1 MGTVRTIKPGEPG
14 YPKSWTGDRQQQTGT
29 PATQRQEAPHE
40 LGEFHAELRSSRMT
54 IVSCFGGD
62 EERAS
67 RHIRVFMAH
76 LVDNPDLQKCTPASY
91 AGAVISAAQ
100 LGLEVGPLDECF
112 ISPRNVNDR
121 ASGQWQTV
129 AVFGIG
135 YAGLME
141 LLYRNP
147 EVLTVKAD
155 AVRKHDTFEHGSG
168 SDEFLRHSFD
178 PSADRGEIVAFYAYA
193 KLKGAFV
200 YEVLSLSEVERIRDT
215 YARKKDYKSGEPA
228 ELKGA
233 WKEELEAM
241 GEKTALK
248 RLTKW
253 LRKRGDQNM
262 ALVARLDGAVRSGET
277 IDEETGEVL

>member
-1 MGTVRTIKPGEPG
+1 MGTQRIIKPGDPG
-14 YPKSWTGDRQQQTGT
+14 YPKSWGNGSRQQTGT
-29 PATQRQEAPHE
+29 SASQRQEEQHE
-40 LGEFHAELRSSRMT
+40 LGEFHAELRKIEGT
-54 IVSCFGGD
+54 IAACFAGD
-62 EERAS
+62 KERAI
-67 RHIRVFMAH
+67 RHLKLFMNH

-112 ISPRNVNDR
+112 ISPRNVKDR

-135 YAGLME
+135 YTGLME

-147 EVLTVKAD
+147 EVQVIKAD
-155 AVRKHDTFEHGSG
+155 AVRKNDTFDHSSG
-168 SDEFLRHSFD
+168 LEERLRHSFD
-178 PSADRGEIVAFYAYA
+178 PTADRGEIVAFYAYA

-253 LRKRGDQNM
+253 LRKLGDQNM

-277 IDEETGEVL
+277 IDDETGEVL

>member
-1 MGTVRTIKPGEPG
+1 MGTVRTIKQGESG
-14 YPKSWTGDRQQQTGT
+14 YPAHRPQQQHGT
-29 PATQRQEAPHE
+29 PAQQRPQPVANE
-40 LGEFHAELRSSRMT
+40 LSAFHAHLQKAGHTLTS
-54 IVSCFGGD
+54 IFGD
-62 EERAS
+62 AERAK
-67 RHIRVFMAH
+67 RHMRVFMNH
-76 LVDNPDLQKCTPASY
+76 LVDNPELQLCTPESY

-112 ISPRNVNDR
+112 ISPRNVKDR
-121 ASGQWQTV
+121 ATGQWHKV

-135 YAGLME
+135 YTGLIE

-147 EVLTVKAD
+147 EVLTIKAD
-155 AVRKHDTFEHGSG
+155 AVRKGDTFEHSSG
-168 SDEFLRHSFD
+168 SEEYLRHSFD
-178 PSADRGEIVAFYAYA
+178 PSSDRGEIASFYAYA

-200 YEVLSLSEVERIRDT
+200 YEVLSLAEVERIRDT
-215 YARKKDYKSGEPA
+215 YARGSDYNTGQPK

-233 WKEELEAM
+233 WKDELEAM

-262 ALVARLDGAVRSGET
+262 ALVAQLDGAVRSGEQV
-277 IDEETGEVL
+277 DENTGEVE